1 MHIFSESYVELSPWI
16 RDEIEFGGELR
27 EGATGIPVKRVQEW
41 LNLRAFGVRVD
52 SEYGAVTARAVTL
65 FQESVGLD
73 PIGEV
78 DEATFS
84 HLVQPTVTV
93 LEQRLS
99 ASLSVESAVLD
110 YAAAHLD
117 VHPLEVGGQNKGPWV
132 RLYMEGHEGTPW
144 PWCAGFVSFVLSQA
158 VESLETAMPIAGSF
172 SCDTLAAQA
181 REAGL
186 FLPEEEA
193 QGSLRPG
200 SIFLIR
206 RTATDWTHT
215 GFVTDVHEG
224 VFDTIEG
231 NTNDDGSREGFE
243 VCARSRGFASTDFIL
258 LS

>member
-1 MHIFSESYVELSPWI
+1 MHIFSESLAELSKWI
-16 RDEIEFGGELR
+16 RDEVKFDGQIRDGD
-27 EGATGIPVKRVQEW
+27 TGIPVKRVQEW

-52 SEYGAVTARAVTL
+52 SDYGPVTARAVTR
-65 FQESVGLD
+65 FQDSVGLD
-73 PIGEV
+73 PTGEV

-84 HLVQPTVTV
+84 ELVHPMRTVLQQRLFASPTV
-93 LEQRLS
+93 E
-99 ASLSVESAVLD
+99 AAVLD

-117 VHPLEVGGQNKGPWV
+117 VHPLEAGGQNAGPWV
-132 RLYMEGHEGTPW
+132 RLYMEGHEGTAW
-144 PWCAGFVSFVLSQA
+144 PWCAGFVTFLLCQA
-158 VESLETAMPIAGSF
+158 AQSLGTAMPIAGSF

-186 FLPEEEA
+186 FLPEEQA
-193 QGSLRPG
+193 RGSLRPG

-215 GFVTDVHEG
+215 GLVTEVQDG

-231 NTNDDGSREGFE
+231 NTNDDGNREGFE

>member
-1 MHIFSESYVELSPWI
+1 VVVE
-16 RDEIEFGGELR
+16 EIDYACFL
-27 EGATGIPVKRVQEW
+27 GILW
-41 LNLRAFGVRVD
+41 
-52 SEYGAVTARAVTL
+52 AVTL
-65 FQESVGLD
+65 FEESVGLD
-73 PIGEV
+73 PTGEV

-84 HLVQPTVTV
+84 RLVQPTVTV
-93 LEQRLS
+93 LEQRLT
-99 ASLSVESAVLD
+99 ASLSVEPAVLD

-117 VHPLEVGGQNKGPWV
+117 VHSLEVGGQNKGPWV
-132 RLYMEGHEGTPW
+132 RLYMGGHEGTPW
-144 PWCAGFVSFVLSQA
+144 PWCAGFVTFVLSQA
-158 VESLETAMPIAGSF
+158 VESLNATMPIAGSV

-186 FLPEEEA
+186 LLPEEEA

-215 GFVTDVHEG
+215 GFVTDVHDG

-243 VCARSRGFASTDFIL
+243 VCARSRGLASTDFIF